1 MAQKKCAPYL
11 ISWTYADR
19 LHTFHGD
26 IYFLQTKNEQPVNWI
41 YAYSPLVFCNYIAS
55 FSKSQT
61 KFSPY
66 RPALLFRKSIAYKRT
81 FIISCYYYNI
91 STFIAHGFKNR
102 KSSVFFYISF
112 RAGCFCLY
120 QCFFAVLFS
129 STWIYILNILFLS
142 KVIFTKNKP
151 SVFRHYYYDFFLF
164 SNLLRFRY
172 SVFCLIDKRI
182 KQLP

>member
-1 MAQKKCAPYL
+1 MSKYR
-11 ISWTYADR
+11 TYADR
-19 LHTFHGD
+19 LHTFHD
-26 IYFLQTKNEQPVNWI
+26 NIYFLQTKNEQPVNWI

-61 KFSPY
+61 KFSLY

-112 RAGCFCLY
+112 QTDCFCFD
-120 QCFFAVLFS
+120 QSFFTMFLP
-129 STWIYILNILFLS
+129 STRIYF
-142 KVIFTKNKP
+142 V
-151 SVFRHYYYDFFLF
+151 
-164 SNLLRFRY
+164 NLT
-172 SVFCLIDKRI
+172 
-182 KQLP
+182 